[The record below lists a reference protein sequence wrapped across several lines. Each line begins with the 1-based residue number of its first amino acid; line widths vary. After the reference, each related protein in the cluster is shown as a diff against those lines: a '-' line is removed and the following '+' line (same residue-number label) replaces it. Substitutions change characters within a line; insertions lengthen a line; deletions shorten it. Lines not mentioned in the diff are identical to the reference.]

1 MKITILNG
9 NPDGRNKNFDLFLEK
24 LNIFLEKEQHT
35 VKHLKLRNMDIKYC
49 TGCWGCWVKTP
60 GKCLFPDESA
70 TVCSETIH
78 SHLVLLASPIIM
90 GFTSTLLKKAMD
102 KLIPLVHP
110 YIEFVHKES
119 HHRKR
124 YKKYPLFGLL
134 LEKSDKSDEEDIAI
148 ISSIFERFTLNL
160 KSTLRFV
167 MFTHNPVQEVM
178 NEINTI

>member
-1 MKITILNG
+1 MNITILNG

-24 LNIFLEKEQHT
+24 LHIFLEKEQHT
-35 VKHLKLRNMDIKYC
+35 VKHLKLRSMDIKYC

-60 GKCLFPDESA
+60 GKCLFPDEA
-70 TVCSETIH
+70 DTVCSETIH

-102 KLIPLVHP
+102 KMIPLVHP
-110 YIEFVHKES
+110 YIEFVRKES

-124 YKKYPLFGLL
+124 YDKYPLFGLL
-134 LEKSDKSDEEDIAI
+134 LEKNDKADEEDIAI

-167 MFTHNPVQEVM
+167 SFTNNPIQEVM
-178 NEINTI
+178 NEINAI